1 MFCEWRNTWIKIC
14 TRYLKN
20 RNSLMKTLL
29 YLKNIACYATLPRLR
44 KASETTANLPFPGST
59 ITCSL

>member
-1 MFCEWRNTWIKIC
+1 
-14 TRYLKN
+14 
-20 RNSLMKTLL
+20 MKTLFEKYCL
-29 YLKNIACYATLPRLR
+29 LTYATLPRLE